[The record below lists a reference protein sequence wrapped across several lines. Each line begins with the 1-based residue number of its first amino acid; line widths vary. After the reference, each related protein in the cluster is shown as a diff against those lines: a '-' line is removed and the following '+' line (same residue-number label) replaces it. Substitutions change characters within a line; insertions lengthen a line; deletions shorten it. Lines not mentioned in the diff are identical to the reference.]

1 MLGQMGITPDRT
13 IVEEKPTLRTVAFMI
28 MATVRMKRG
37 AAQWAKSRK
46 VHERLVASLE
56 VMKRKARKSSSGH

>member
-1 MLGQMGITPDRT
+1 
-13 IVEEKPTLRTVAFMI
+13 
-28 MATVRMKRG
+28 VRMKRG

-56 VMKRKARKSSSGH
+56 AMKRKVRKDSAGQ